1 MVLCAHLYLAVIS
14 NVLLLTSGLVYQIF
28 FGAFVLG
35 LLVAIFKIVPS
46 GYYFLLMNF
55 AMLKGFFMAFGREKS
70 GGWAR
75 EARSD
80 DEA

>member
-1 MVLCAHLYLAVIS
+1 MTNA
-14 NVLLLTSGLVYQIF
+14 LLLTSGIFYQVS
-28 FGAFVLG
+28 FGVITLI
-35 LLVAIFKIVPS
+35 LLVSLLKIVPS
-46 GYYFLLMNF
+46 GYYFLSMNY
-55 AMLKGFFMAFGREKS
+55 AMLKGFFLAFTREKS